1 MTSNQNILSGPG
13 VRAAV
18 PGGPAGRVQLREELH
33 APRRRHLHRRRRK
46 HRLRGHRQLRRAR
59 QVLVRVS
66 DRLFRKLCFPKLM
79 ELTDLTGSS
88 KKNPAKFSDT
98 CSVRADGLCIGC
110 LGQWAERGRE
120 NSNMQEFFRTTL
132 YSVPGFRVK

>member
-1 MTSNQNILSGPG
+1 MTNLESHHNLLLSGPG

-46 HRLRGHRQLRRAR
+46 HRLRSHRQLRWTR

-66 DRLFRKLCFPKLM
+66 ENYRIVFPKV
-79 ELTDLTGSS
+79 G
-88 KKNPAKFSDT
+88 
-98 CSVRADGLCIGC
+98 VI
-110 LGQWAERGRE
+110 
-120 NSNMQEFFRTTL
+120 
-132 YSVPGFRVK
+132 Y